1 MAAATSRTT
10 RPDCVRRSK
19 SQGTGSHHSYRDRL
33 VRKMA
38 FNSSCPANAKEE
50 EGGGNVTSLIYGAP
64 PLPPPHFQ
72 WGFES
77 VDHYCGHN
85 NGKLLDHGG
94 RDEPAQQQPATRRS
108 LLLLHHRHQSQSANY
123 TSFGTNVT

>member
-1 MAAATSRTT
+1 
-10 RPDCVRRSK
+10 
-19 SQGTGSHHSYRDRL
+19 
-33 VRKMA
+33 MA

-50 EGGGNVTSLIYGAP
+50 EVGNVTSIIYGA
-64 PLPPPHFQ
+64 PHFQ

-77 VDHYCGHN
+77 VDHFCGHN

-94 RDEPAQQQPATRRS
+94 RDEPTQQQPATRRS
-108 LLLLHHRHQSQSANY
+108 LLLLHHRHQSANY

>member
-1 MAAATSRTT
+1 MVSTGRTT
-10 RPDCVRRSK
+10 RPECVRRSK

-50 EGGGNVTSLIYGAP
+50 EVGNVTSIIYGA
-64 PLPPPHFQ
+64 PPHFQ

-77 VDHYCGHN
+77 VDHFCGHN

-94 RDEPAQQQPATRRS
+94 RDEPTQQQPATRRS
-108 LLLLHHRHQSQSANY
+108 LLLLHHRHQSANY